1 MLLPKKS
8 TNCFSNFLG
17 NF

>member
-17 NF
+17 YF